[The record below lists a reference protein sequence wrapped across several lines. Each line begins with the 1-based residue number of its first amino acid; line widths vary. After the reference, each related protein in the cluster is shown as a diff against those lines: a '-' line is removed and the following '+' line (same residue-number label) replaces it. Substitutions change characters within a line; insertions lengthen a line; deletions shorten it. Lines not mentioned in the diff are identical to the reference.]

1 MAKQVKGKSGTTY
14 IIEDDG
20 GRRGKSMSMRV
31 LWDMLPLSSRGF
43 GSLRIRKGVEIGNG
57 AILSIQAS
65 KNHYSQPREDDA
77 PSYTHFEVL
86 AEGAK
91 IPELSPYSEDV
102 VSWSS
107 VYPFVPAE
115 VLDAIFK
122 RYGFVG
128 IKD

>member
-14 IIEDDG
+14 IIEGG

-43 GSLRIRKGVEIGNG
+43 GSLRLRKGVEIGNG

-91 IPELSPYSEDV
+91 IPELSPYAEDE
-102 VSWSS
+102 WSS
-107 VYPFVPAE
+107 VHPFVPAE

-128 IKD
+128 IED